1 MVKFI
6 DSRGRE
12 EEILSLIIDCYI
24 KESKPISSA
33 YLCHNC
39 QLNYSSAT
47 IRNIMLSLEKQGF
60 LSHIFTSSGRVP
72 TQQGFR
78 YYVESAQ
85 RNGWDIDNSLD
96 IDYHSLPSLGVDEIV
111 NYTLDSLSQ
120 FSGYTSLVAISGSD
134 KRFSFKGVRL
144 ILEQPEFEDVK
155 RLKDLL
161 YAFEVKMD
169 DLASL
174 LFDCIDENIQI
185 LIGDDIGFDEIS
197 GCSLV
202 ASGLHGQSLDFAMAI
217 LGPMRM
223 NYTRAA
229 SCLSS
234 VKNQLKEV
242 VGDCR

>member
-1 MVKFI
+1 MIV
-6 DSRGRE
+6 
-12 EEILSLIIDCYI
+12 DCYI

-33 YLCHNC
+33 YLCQNC

-47 IRNIMLSLEKQGF
+47 IRNIMLSLERQGL
-60 LSHIFTSSGRVP
+60 LSHIYTSSGRVP
-72 TQQGFR
+72 TQEGFR
-78 YYVESAQ
+78 HYVESA
-85 RNGWDIDNSLD
+85 RRSGWDIDNSLD
-96 IDYHSLPSLGVDEIV
+96 IDYRSLPSLGVDEV
-111 NYTLDSLSQ
+111 VDYTLESLSQ
-120 FSGYTSLVAISGSD
+120 LSGYTSLVAISGSD
-134 KRFSFKGVRL
+134 KRFSFRGVRL
-144 ILEQPEFEDVK
+144 ILEQPEFEDLK

-197 GCSLV
+197 ECSLI
-202 ASGLHGQSLDFAMAI
+202 ASGLRSQGFDFAMAV

-223 NYTRAA
+223 NYSKAA

-242 VGDCR
+242 VGECR